1 MSIFKLLSSLSSGAK
16 AEGAPQKPSVL
27 RDILDSPDEY
37 KLEAY
42 IEDDGLVVRVRKR
55 QKRLVKPAAKT
66 ASSMEERR

>member
-16 AEGAPQKPSVL
+16 AEGTSQRPSVL
-27 RDILDSPDEY
+27 RDILGSPDDY

-55 QKRLVKPAAKT
+55 QKRLAKPAAKT
-66 ASSMEERR
+66 ALLMEERR